1 MDGGIDVCGEGEM
14 RGEIRSSMGRWLDDW
29 VGALICGFAKLVTGV
44 RALWR
49 GCEPDP
55 RPRVYFANHRSH
67 GDFVLI
73 WAALP
78 PVLRNR
84 TRPVA
89 GADYWRAS
97 PLRRYIA
104 ERVFQGVLIARN
116 GEGVADDPITQMS
129 TALAAGDSLI
139 LFPEGTRNL
148 GDGLLPFKSGLF
160 HLARA
165 RPEAEFVPVWIEN
178 LGRVMPKGS
187 TIPVPLLCSLSFG
200 QPLTLQSG
208 EDRHAFLQRAREA
221 LLALAPREE

>member
-1 MDGGIDVCGEGEM
+1 M
-14 RGEIRSSMGRWLDDW
+14 RKWMDDW
-29 VGALICGFAKLVTGV
+29 VGALICGFAKLLTGV
-44 RALWR
+44 RALWH

-55 RPRVYFANHRSH
+55 RQRVYFANHRSH

-78 PVLRNR
+78 PVLRAR

-89 GADYWRAS
+89 GADYWRTS
-97 PLRRYIA
+97 RLRRYIS
-104 ERVFQGVLIARN
+104 ERVFRGVLIARN
-116 GEGVADDPITQMS
+116 GGDRSENPIAPMS
-129 TALAAGDSLI
+129 AALEAGDSLI

-165 RPEAEFVPVWIEN
+165 QPEVELVPVWIEN

-187 TIPVPLLCSLSFG
+187 AIPVPLLCSLNFG
-200 QPLTLQSG
+200 RPLTLQPD
-208 EDRHAFLQRAREA
+208 EDKTAFLQRARAA
-221 LLALAPREE
+221 LLALAPHEE